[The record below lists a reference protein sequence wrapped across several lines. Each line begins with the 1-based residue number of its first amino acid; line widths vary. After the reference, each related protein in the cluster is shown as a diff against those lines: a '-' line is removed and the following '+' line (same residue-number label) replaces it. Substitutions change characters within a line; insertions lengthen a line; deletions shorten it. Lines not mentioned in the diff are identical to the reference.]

1 MRCYKVIKKRFVAS
15 ILCILT
21 LFAIPLQSYAYSDYS
36 ETFIGQPID
45 GTTRWVS
52 PLKSGTN
59 YYYATITSK
68 WNEQRTVGTTPHVGI
83 DLSISQTKTVV
94 AVTSGTLRKDT
105 STGGSKYN
113 NVTLDTGHPTKKV
126 YCHYE
131 HCSLLQADGYY
142 NQGDKVAT
150 GGKYGTEDP
159 HLHFAAYDTN
169 NLDTRKGYRNETLYR
184 SASSWNYGRNCD
196 TFSQMQWNNN
206 TASVTLVFSGS
217 GNTHTEKPSAAQIY
231 YRVHGTTNWLGP
243 YNMVNSSGYTYTY
256 NFRNLVSSGT
266 EIDWVVR
273 YRRSSP
279 AKYMWAPAKFYNPA
293 SDPNGSTLKWAY
305 ATNTV
310 QY

>member
-1 MRCYKVIKKRFVAS
+1 MIKKRFVAS
-15 ILCILT
+15 ILSILT
-21 LFAIPLQSYAYSDYS
+21 LFAMPLQSYAAYSAYS
-36 ETFIGQPID
+36 ETFISQPID

-68 WNEQRTVGTTPHVGI
+68 WNEQRAVEGSSPHVGI
-83 DLSISQTKTVV
+83 DLSIAQTNVVV
-94 AVTSGTLRKDT
+94 AVKSGTLIKDT
-105 STGGSKYN
+105 SDNGSIYN
-113 NVTLDTGHPTKKV
+113 NVALDTGHPTKKV

-131 HCSLLQADGYY
+131 HCASVQADGYY
-142 NQGDKVAT
+142 NQGDQVAKGGAT
-150 GGKYGTEDP
+150 GTDSP

-169 NLDTRKGYRNETLYR
+169 KLGTRKGYRNETLYR

-206 TASVTLVFSGS
+206 TTATVTLVFSGE
-217 GNTHTEKPSAAQIY
+217 GNPHNEKPYAAQIY
-231 YRVHGTTNWLGP
+231 YRVHGTTNWIGP
-243 YNMVNSSGYTYTY
+243 FNMVNSSGYIYTY

-266 EIDWVVR
+266 AIDWVVR

-279 AKYMWAPAKFYNPA
+279 ASYMWAPAKFYNPS

>member
-105 STGGSKYN
+105 STKGSKYN

-150 GGKYGTEDP
+150 GGKYAVISGTSMATP
-159 HLHFAAYDTN
+159 HATALVALFA
-169 NLDTRKGYRNETLYR
+169 TLYGEEYDV
-184 SASSWNYGRNCD
+184 SIVESEIKENTYDFGDVGKDDLYGYG
-196 TFSQMQWNNN
+196 
-206 TASVTLVFSGS
+206 V
-217 GNTHTEKPSAAQIY
+217 PSLALAIDEYELIAQ
-231 YRVHGTTNWLGP
+231 
-243 YNMVNSSGYTYTY
+243 
-256 NFRNLVSSGT
+256 
-266 EIDWVVR
+266 EIIGAW
-273 YRRSSP
+273 
-279 AKYMWAPAKFYNPA
+279 KK
-293 SDPNGSTLKWAY
+293 LK
-305 ATNTV
+305 
-310 QY
+310 Q